1 MALLPSGNLLVA
13 AGAAGDT
20 GSTFPTHFFEFDGT
34 KFIQVPDPSSIFAGT
49 QLSDLANLLVL
60 PTGQILLTW
69 DTPDVAIYTPASLT
83 PCSACAP
90 AITAFPSTIVRG
102 VPQSIS
108 GTQMN
113 GLSEAQSDPQV
124 YKAATNYPL
133 VQIVNTATGHVFY
146 ARTSNFSTMSIAP
159 GVSSTASFTVSGA
172 TETGASSL
180 YVIANGIPSA
190 PVSVTIQ

>member
-1 MALLPSGNLLVA
+1 
-13 AGAAGDT
+13 
-20 GSTFPTHFFEFDGT
+20 
-34 KFIQVPDPSSIFAGT
+34 
-49 QLSDLANLLVL
+49 
-60 PTGQILLTW
+60 
-69 DTPDVAIYTPASLT
+69 
-83 PCSACAP
+83 
-90 AITAFPSTIVRG
+90 
-102 VPQSIS
+102 
-108 GTQMN
+108 MN